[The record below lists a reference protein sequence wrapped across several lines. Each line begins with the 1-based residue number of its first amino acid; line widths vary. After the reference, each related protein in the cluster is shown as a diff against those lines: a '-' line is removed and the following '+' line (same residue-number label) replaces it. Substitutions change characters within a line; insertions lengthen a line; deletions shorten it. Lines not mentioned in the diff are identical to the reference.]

1 MSINGEIETILRED
15 LWITVDGDATAYI
28 PDKDFDDATKKIVS
42 LIKDRY
48 VEKRRLKKYQPCGCV
63 LCTCEDELRCHGCG
77 AVSCGKHKVGDNKHF
92 VFEDTSDY
100 ITRQEAYEKAV
111 KWFSSDIPQ
120 DYPNEVLE
128 LTYKEKCLKALRT
141 AFKIPEGKE

>member
-1 MSINGEIETILRED
+1 MSINGEIETILREG

-100 ITRQEAYEKAV
+100 ITLQEAYEKAV
-111 KWFSSDIPQ
+111 DATKQILNGTLSHA
-120 DYPNEVLE
+120 
-128 LTYKEKCLKALRT
+128 KEYMTARKALRT